1 MRTRFEESLELV
13 LKHEGGYSDHP
24 ADKGGAT
31 NRGVTQSVYDDWRA
45 GQGLPRQPVSGIH
58 GDEISKIY
66 WARYWKVGKCDHMP
80 PPLDM
85 THFDGGVNHGP
96 KQAAKFLQRA
106 LGVED
111 DGAIGPKTLAAV
123 RQDDAAGRIE
133 EVCTS
138 ILDQREQFYQAL
150 TENKPHQK
158 VFLRG
163 WLARVVGV
171 REKVMA

>member
-1 MRTRFEESLELV
+1 VITRFEQCLALV

-31 NRGVTQSVYDDWRA
+31 NRGITQAVYDDWRI
-45 GQGLPRQPVSGIH
+45 GQGFPRQPVSGIAAN
-58 GDEISKIY
+58 EVSKIY
-66 WARYWKVGKCDHMP
+66 LSRYWKLGKCDQLP
-80 PPLDM
+80 TPLDYV
-85 THFDGGVNHGP
+85 HFDGCVNHGN

-123 RQDDAAGRIE
+123 RQDDAVGSIE
-133 EVCTS
+133 LVCES
-138 ILDQREQFYQAL
+138 ILSQREDFYQAL

-158 VFLRG
+158 VFLAG
-163 WLARVVGV
+163 WNNRIRNI
-171 REKVMA
+171 RETTIV